1 MNRYESNQKGT
12 SPALSALINEFAK
25 MPSSAFDETRRKS
38 LDVAPFAII
47 PVECFLM
54 FPHSKGYFN
63 YDIQAITKNPTIRR
77 MLSGMTLETRTYKC
91 KCSDLWEGWNN
102 FITRGRSGK
111 VDLKIP
117 YIDFIH
123 NSHKHTALPY
133 NPYHYLNIAPAV
145 MFDNTQSFKSN
156 QGIKD
161 PAETREVAG
170 VEENVYTE
178 TGLQGENFALE
189 SSNAYKKGVSALP
202 AVMYTKIAK
211 EYQNSNLLQD
221 NPNWYPEN
229 ENHDLILPYGCEH
242 ASTASYDNPTRKF
255 EDSITL
261 PDGTTGTANELQ
273 PTNDVKS
280 YPWLNVLY
288 YKQRKG
294 NYFNTGSPFPDLIR
308 GDVPTLDILGAE
320 LESDVIDK
328 VSGGSLTNITAT
340 INSNNALSPANT
352 QANKTIFLN
361 DGDKQI
367 MAAYGTD
374 SGVTDSTLRNSLKTA
389 IEKIIVNV
397 NQPTVTDPEYKI
409 HSKVVKGLNI
419 SMNQWR
425 KLATMTVFKERMART
440 DGSYNQMIEAQF
452 KWNPK
457 WHEHSVTYCGGSVQP
472 IVFSEVVQTSEDG
485 ASPLGT
491 TAGRAVSS
499 SYNEQIY
506 VDSDDYTIV
515 MTVLTITPDDYYSQ
529 GLKREWTELLQSQQ
543 YFPILNNLQPQAILN
558 KELFL
563 SGDDSVDEDVL
574 NYQEL
579 FAHFKSRQNEVSGM
593 LALPISKVGETG
605 AYIFNRLIENTP
617 QFNNKFVTGEFTDNE
632 NLCFASTEQ
641 AQFILS
647 IVSQFKYVGPI
658 PAVTQPSDMGLSY

>member
-25 MPSSAFDETRRKS
+25 MPQSAFDETRRKS
-38 LDVAPFAII
+38 LDIAPYAIV
-47 PVECFLM
+47 PCECFLM

-77 MLSGMTLETRTYKC
+77 MLSGMTIELRTYKC

-111 VDLKIP
+111 VDLQIP
-117 YIDFIH
+117 SLDFIH

-161 PAETREVAG
+161 PAETRTVAG
-170 VEENVYTE
+170 QTENVYGA
-178 TGLQGENFALE
+178 TGLQGTSFALE
-189 SSNAYKKGVSALP
+189 SSDAYTKGVSALP
-202 AVMYTKIAK
+202 AVMYAKIAK

-229 ENHDLILPYGCEH
+229 ENHDLILPYGCTH
-242 ASTASYDNPTRKF
+242 ASTASYDNPTCKF

-261 PDGTTGTANELQ
+261 PDGTTGSANELQ

-308 GDVPTLDILGAE
+308 GDVPTLDIIGAE

-328 VSGGSLTNITAT
+328 VSGGSVSAT
-340 INSNNALSPANT
+340 INHINSAVFQGSNGNTATLLWDNSVDKNKPGIVYSGLDKNARMNELINGIQHNASIN
-352 QANKTIFLN
+352 
-361 DGDKQI
+361 
-367 MAAYGTD
+367 Y
-374 SGVTDSTLRNSLKTA
+374 
-389 IEKIIVNV
+389 
-397 NQPTVTDPEYKI
+397 TDPTYKI
-409 HSKVVKGLNI
+409 NSKVVKGLNI

-452 KWNPK
+452 KWNPH

-485 ASPLGT
+485 SSPLGT

-506 VDSDDYTIV
+506 VEADDYTIV

-543 YFPILNNLQPQAILN
+543 YFPILNNLAPQAILN

-579 FAHFKSRQNEVSGM
+579 FSHFKSRQNEVSGL
-593 LALPISKVGETG
+593 LALPIEKVGDTG
-605 AYIFNRLIENTP
+605 AFIFNRLFENTP

-641 AQFILS
+641 AQFVIS
-647 IVSQFKYVGPI
+647 MVSQFKYIAPM
-658 PAVTQPSDMGLSY
+658 PAVTQPSDMGISY

>member
-25 MPSSAFDETRRKS
+25 MPQSAFDETRRKS
-38 LDVAPFAII
+38 LDIAPYAIV
-47 PVECFLM
+47 PCECFLM

-77 MLSGMTLETRTYKC
+77 MLSGMTIELRTYKC

-111 VDLKIP
+111 VDLQIP
-117 YIDFIH
+117 SLDFIH

-161 PAETREVAG
+161 PAEIRTVAG
-170 VEENVYTE
+170 QTENVYGA
-178 TGLQGENFALE
+178 TGLQGTSFDLE
-189 SSNAYKKGVSALP
+189 SSDVYTKGVSALP
-202 AVMYTKIAK
+202 AVMYAKIAK

-229 ENHDLILPYGCEH
+229 ENHDLILPYGCTH

-261 PDGTTGTANELQ
+261 PDGTTGSANELQ

-308 GDVPTLDILGAE
+308 GDVPTLDIIGAE

-328 VSGGSLTNITAT
+328 VSGGSLSSITGTLNFTDTVGTGYISLNLQDNVVGIDANNNQLKS
-340 INSNNALSPANT
+340 NSTSRTAQILSAL
-352 QANKTIFLN
+352 NK
-361 DGDKQI
+361 GK
-367 MAAYGTD
+367 
-374 SGVTDSTLRNSLKTA
+374 
-389 IEKIIVNV
+389 VNV
-397 NQPTVTDPEYKI
+397 NQPTVTDPTYKI

-452 KWNPK
+452 KWNPH

-485 ASPLGT
+485 SSPLGT

-506 VDSDDYTIV
+506 VEADDYTIV

-543 YFPILNNLQPQAILN
+543 YFPILNNLAPQAILN

-579 FAHFKSRQNEVSGM
+579 FSHFKSRQNEVSGL
-593 LALPISKVGETG
+593 LALPIEKVGDTG
-605 AYIFNRLIENTP
+605 AFIFNRLFENTP

-641 AQFILS
+641 AQFVIS
-647 IVSQFKYVGPI
+647 MVSQFKYIAPM
-658 PAVTQPSDMGLSY
+658 PAVTQPSDMGISY